1 MPKASRRPASTLLE
15 FPFVMLSIFL
25 AVLWI
30 AGGASR
36 ADVFGQVVVRSV
48 AWIILAAVLVFGRPP
63 RWSAISSVA
72 IFLLTS
78 VVIVAMQLI
87 PLPPDIWT
95 ALPGREL
102 LAQSALVSDQPQPWR
117 PISLS
122 PDATVNALSSLIVPI
137 VIVVLMGMQ
146 ARESRWAVVTLV
158 LVVIVAGCLLAL
170 LQFAGSNFDNPLIN
184 YVGQVSGN
192 FANRNHMALL
202 AGIGCVLAPVWA
214 YNESESPR
222 WRALV
227 AIGLLLF
234 FVLIILATGSRAGFI
249 FASVG
254 TVLGVLAVRTR
265 LARQV
270 RGVPRKIWIPGAVAS
285 AATIVGGIIL
295 SIVLGR
301 AASVDRASNL
311 EVGEDLR
318 GLALPTVLD
327 MVEKY
332 WPVGSGFGT
341 YDPAYRISE
350 PDALLSVSYMNQA
363 HNDLLGLVLDGG
375 IFGAA
380 LLLAALVWIA
390 INTVRAW
397 RGAGGDSSQI
407 ARAGSAILV
416 LIFLASIFDYP
427 ARTPMIMAIAVVAA
441 VWLMYT
447 KKSEI

>member
-146 ARESRWAVVTLV
+146 ARELRWAVVTLV

>member
-1 MPKASRRPASTLLE
+1 M
-15 FPFVMLSIFL
+15 
-25 AVLWI
+25 
-30 AGGASR
+30 
-36 ADVFGQVVVRSV
+36 
-48 AWIILAAVLVFGRPP
+48 
-63 RWSAISSVA
+63 
-72 IFLLTS
+72 
-78 VVIVAMQLI
+78 
-87 PLPPDIWT
+87 
-95 ALPGREL
+95 
-102 LAQSALVSDQPQPWR
+102 
-117 PISLS
+117 
-122 PDATVNALSSLIVPI
+122 
-137 VIVVLMGMQ
+137 
-146 ARESRWAVVTLV
+146 
-158 LVVIVAGCLLAL
+158 IVAGCLLAL

>member
-146 ARESRWAVVTLV
+146 ARKIALGRGNAG
-158 LVVIVAGCLLAL
+158 AGCDCGRMS
-170 LQFAGSNFDNPLIN
+170 AG
-184 YVGQVSGN
+184 
-192 FANRNHMALL
+192 
-202 AGIGCVLAPVWA
+202 
-214 YNESESPR
+214 
-222 WRALV
+222 
-227 AIGLLLF
+227 
-234 FVLIILATGSRAGFI
+234 
-249 FASVG
+249 
-254 TVLGVLAVRTR
+254 
-265 LARQV
+265 
-270 RGVPRKIWIPGAVAS
+270 
-285 AATIVGGIIL
+285 
-295 SIVLGR
+295 
-301 AASVDRASNL
+301 
-311 EVGEDLR
+311 
-318 GLALPTVLD
+318 
-327 MVEKY
+327 
-332 WPVGSGFGT
+332 
-341 YDPAYRISE
+341 
-350 PDALLSVSYMNQA
+350 
-363 HNDLLGLVLDGG
+363 
-375 IFGAA
+375 
-380 LLLAALVWIA
+380 
-390 INTVRAW
+390 
-397 RGAGGDSSQI
+397 
-407 ARAGSAILV
+407 
-416 LIFLASIFDYP
+416 
-427 ARTPMIMAIAVVAA
+427 VAA
-441 VWLMYT
+441 ICRF
-447 KKSEI
+447 EFR

>member
-146 ARESRWAVVTLV
+146 ARKSRWAVVTLV

>member
-1 MPKASRRPASTLLE
+1 
-15 FPFVMLSIFL
+15 MLSIFL

-146 ARESRWAVVTLV
+146 ARKSRWAVVTLV

-350 PDALLSVSYMNQA
+350 PDALLSVSYINQA

>member
-1 MPKASRRPASTLLE
+1 MPKASRRPASNLLE

-72 IFLLTS
+72 IFLLAS
-78 VVIVAMQLI
+78 VIVVAMQLI

-137 VIVVLMGMQ
+137 VVVVLMGMQ

-158 LVVIVAGCLLAL
+158 LVVIMAGCLLAL

-270 RGVPRKIWIPGAVAS
+270 RGVPRKIWIPAAVAS
-285 AATIVGGIIL
+285 AATIIGGIIL

-350 PDALLSVSYMNQA
+350 PDALLSVSYINQA
-363 HNDLLGLVLDGG
+363 HNDVLGLVLDGG

-427 ARTPMIMAIAVVAA
+427 ARTPMIMAIGMVAA